1 MELSEMPRP
10 SNRTQRR
17 EEIANALMR
26 IMAKKGYEGAALSD
40 VAAEANLTQGLIHY
54 HFKDKLEILLEAQR
68 MLMSRHMVALGT
80 AIQSAGSPSRQVAAF
95 IDFHLGLGATKDP
108 EALACWI
115 TLIGEAIRHQAVR
128 DDFEQLTS
136 SLSKMLA
143 AIVKQGISGKVFRC
157 NAPLVAAAALVAAI
171 QGYLVLAATARSVIP
186 KGSAAASTKA
196 MADGL
201 LKPKTSIIKAK

>member
-1 MELSEMPRP
+1 MPRP
-10 SNRTQRR
+10 SNRAQRR

-40 VAAEANLTQGLIHY
+40 VAAEAGLTQGLIHY
-54 HFKDKLEILLEAQR
+54 HFKDKMEILLEAQR
-68 MLMSRHMVALGT
+68 MLMTRHMVALG
-80 AIQSAGSPSRQVAAF
+80 AAVHSAGSPARQVAAF
-95 IDFHLGLGATKDP
+95 IDYHLGLGATKNP

-128 DDFEQLTS
+128 DEFEKITK
-136 SLSKMLA
+136 SLAEMLA
-143 AIVKQGISGKVFRC
+143 AILRQGKSDKLFRC
-157 NAPLVAAAALVAAI
+157 DDPLVDAAALVAAI

-186 KGSAAASTKA
+186 RGSAAASTKA

-201 LKPKTSIIKAK
+201 LKPKTSILKATK